1 MNKLINCIKDN
12 KINDIL
18 MKNVAIIRLPWM
30 LLNCMKSYGKLMSK
44 IYICKYVNITYWH
57 VLGISLGCMWCKMHQ
72 MYVCKKKYLFI
83 FLFGFRALISWLGSV
98 RGWVTLNLEVVGWI
112 TLFRVTFFAALLLH
126 CFHFRWFSYFFNVK
140 LPYF

>member
-1 MNKLINCIKDN
+1 MNTLINVNCIKDK
-12 KINDIL
+12 KIYDIL

-30 LLNCMKSYGKLMSK
+30 LLVVWKVMENLCQKYISANTWTLLTGMSSGFPWDARDAKCTKCMYA
-44 IYICKYVNITYWH
+44 
-57 VLGISLGCMWCKMHQ
+57 
-72 MYVCKKKYLFI
+72 KKYLFI

-98 RGWVTLNLEVVGWI
+98 RGWVTLNLEVGWI

-126 CFHFRWFSYFFNVK
+126 CFYFRWFSYFFNVK